1 MNEGRLEQRLKG
13 RLTNE
18 EVDLMDRVLD
28 HIDGI
33 EDPTERLIV
42 ARSFSDEFV
51 EYYIRKLN
59 EVQDE

>member
-51 EYYIRKLN
+51 EYYFRKLN